1 MKSLTKAAYDIEKNL
16 VKTFKDASDVAL
28 DPHHTMADVQRVW
41 DNFAQAC
48 KDTGNTSTDAARGEV
63 KEHVTKHMREGGMSK
78 AEADAWFESRWQN
91 VKDLGDKIIKAT
103 PKIEAAAKY
112 AWLKFA
118 GVVTAIF
125 AGAMIIAVRQ
135 TPSISPEQ
143 QAAHEVIRQARDT
156 QRQVGD
162 LSKIMVTQEQ
172 LQIMLAGM
180 VVPSAPAPVADV
192 PAPVAEL
199 PFPVA
204 AVAAVPVI
212 VEFASPAQPE
222 PRTYTSTV
230 EQVYRN
236 SPPQAQRQ
244 IEQDA
249 PQIKHDYDS
258 PSRNDCVA
266 NDCLNQHRDEWNRHI
281 NELNAQR
288 QHKDYSITMGDG
300 SSTIGVN
307 Y

>member
-1 MKSLTKAAYDIEKNL
+1 MSSFTNAVHHIINNVLGRI
-16 VKTFKDASDVAL
+16 KDDFDVAG
-28 DPHHTMADVQRVW
+28 DPNPDVQRAL
-41 DNFAQAC
+41 DNSAQAG
-48 KDTGNTSTDAARGEV
+48 KGTENTATEAIPGAV
-63 KEHVTKHMREGGMSK
+63 KEHLTKHMMEGSLSQ
-78 AEADAWFESRWQN
+78 AEFDAWVESN
-91 VKDLGDKIIKAT
+91 AKDAKDLSDRVIKAA

-112 AWLKFA
+112 GWLKFV

-125 AGAMIIAVRQ
+125 TGVLIISVKQ

-143 QAAHEVIRQARDT
+143 QAAHDVIRHSRDS
-156 QRQVGD
+156 QRQIED
-162 LSKIMVTQEQ
+162 LSKIVVTQDQ
-172 LQIMLAGM
+172 LQIMLGGM
-180 VVPSAPAPVADV
+180 LVTSAPAPVADL
-192 PAPVAEL
+192 PAPVAL
-199 PFPVA
+199 PEPVA

-236 SPPQAQRQ
+236 SPPEAQRR

-249 PQIKHDYDS
+249 PQIKHDYDL
-258 PSRNDCVA
+258 PSRNACD
-266 NDCLNQHRDEWNRHI
+266 DCLNQHRDEWNRHI

-300 SSTIGVN
+300 SSTIGIN

>member
-1 MKSLTKAAYDIEKNL
+1 MKSLTKAVYDIEKNL
-16 VKTFKDASDVAL
+16 VRTFKDASNVAL
-28 DPHHTMADVQRVW
+28 DPNHTMADVQRVW

-48 KDTGNTSTDAARGEV
+48 KDTGNTSTDAAHGEV

-78 AEADAWFESRWQN
+78 AEADAWFESKWKN
-91 VKDLGDKIIKAT
+91 VKELGDKVMKAT

-112 AWLKFA
+112 AWLKFV

-125 AGAMIIAVRQ
+125 IGAIIIAVTQ
-135 TPSISPEQ
+135 TPRISPGQ
-143 QAAHEVIRQARDT
+143 QAAHEVIRHARDT
-156 QRQVGD
+156 QRQVED
-162 LSKIMVTQEQ
+162 LSKIMVTQGR
-172 LQIMLAGM
+172 LQIMLGGM
-180 VVPSAPAPVADV
+180 VVPSAPAPVADL
-192 PAPVAEL
+192 PA
-199 PFPVA
+199 PVA
-204 AVAAVPVI
+204 AVAEVPVI

-230 EQVYRN
+230 AQVYRN

-249 PQIKHDYDS
+249 PQIKHDYDR
-258 PSRNDCVA
+258 PSRNDCFV